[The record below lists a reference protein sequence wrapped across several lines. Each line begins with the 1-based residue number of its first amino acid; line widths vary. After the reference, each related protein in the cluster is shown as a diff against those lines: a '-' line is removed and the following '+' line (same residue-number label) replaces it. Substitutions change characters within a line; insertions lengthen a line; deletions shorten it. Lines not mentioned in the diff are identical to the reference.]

1 MNYYC
6 SNCFSKSEY
15 KFSKPKFCQECGTK
29 ISSDFTV
36 KKTISASSPQSE
48 ESSQTRNVEVKKIPK
63 SIKKIEVD
71 EFENEEDNSDQ
82 EYYCSDLHS
91 IISSIKPG
99 AGVSVEGY
107 GKNKGISFGSLMQE
121 ASSSSSSSE
130 SNDFKFQ
137 NFELK
142 KTREQVLEEFK
153 AEASSTRRHIEIEE

>member
-29 ISSDFTV
+29 ISTDTVV
-36 KKTISASSPQSE
+36 KKTTNASLPQND
-48 ESSQTRNVEVKKIPK
+48 ESSKTGDVEIKKTPK
-63 SIKKIEVD
+63 IIKKIEVD

-107 GKNKGISFGSLMQE
+107 EKNKGISFGSLMQE
-121 ASSSSSSSE
+121 ASSSPSD
-130 SNDFKFQ
+130 SNEFKFQ
-137 NFELK
+137 NFEFK